1 MPAQA
6 CWQKLI
12 LTFNEELLREDYL
25 TAKVFKIPAL
35 VVAEIPVS
43 AVLFVGFRIKSLIV
57 D

>member
-1 MPAQA
+1 MPARA

-12 LTFNEELLREDYL
+12 LTFNEELLQEDYL
-25 TAKVFKIPAL
+25 TARVFKIPAL

-43 AVLFVGFRIKSLIV
+43 AVLFVGFRIKSVIV